1 MENVFPIFLIVTIC
15 IATILGVVEGLNSNT
30 EFKACSHR
38 LDTINNQI
46 EKMKISMKSENETIS
61 LKLDF
66 ITGKLENHSLIQ
78 IALNNKMPELKI
90 LISNITTRQENI
102 EHGLNNTIEIQ
113 KKLDSNEKLL
123 TDRSAPKFSQND
135 ANSRRIAFFV
145 HSNTGFNKTGSI
157 IPYQIVE
164 LNYGNALNIT
174 SGTFNVP
181 VKGIYHFYFTAL
193 KMKKELS
200 GTSSLTVQ
208 LKQIGNPDKV
218 IAESHINSN
227 DWYGWFPVHLQA
239 TVHLE
244 LNSTV
249 GVQLLLGTIF
259 ESSEK
264 NHLLTSF
271 GGFLVNPDN

>member
-1 MENVFPIFLIVTIC
+1 
-15 IATILGVVEGLNSNT
+15 
-30 EFKACSHR
+30 
-38 LDTINNQI
+38 
-46 EKMKISMKSENETIS
+46 
-61 LKLDF
+61 
-66 ITGKLENHSLIQ
+66 
-78 IALNNKMPELKI
+78 
-90 LISNITTRQENI
+90 
-102 EHGLNNTIEIQ
+102 
-113 KKLDSNEKLL
+113 
-123 TDRSAPKFSQND
+123 
-135 ANSRRIAFFV
+135 
-145 HSNTGFNKTGSI
+145 
-157 IPYQIVE
+157 
-164 LNYGNALNIT
+164 
-174 SGTFNVP
+174 
-181 VKGIYHFYFTAL
+181 
-193 KMKKELS
+193 MKKELS

-208 LKQIGNPDKV
+208 LKHIGNPDKV